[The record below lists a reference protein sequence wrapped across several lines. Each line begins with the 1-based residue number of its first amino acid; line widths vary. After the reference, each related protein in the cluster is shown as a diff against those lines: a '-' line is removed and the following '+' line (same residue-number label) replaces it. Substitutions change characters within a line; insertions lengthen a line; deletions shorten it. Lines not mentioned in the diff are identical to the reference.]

1 MSEFKEIQWSS
12 AADKIAIH
20 HNYDH
25 QPVISWHDSAMH
37 VVDDFTKVSPLEIT
51 ENTLVSDAE
60 QKLRNA
66 NRRYACIKN
75 QNGEMTGLLALREL
89 HGRKATQ
96 LSTVNQTGWRELA
109 VKELMLPLLALPQV
123 KLESLTK
130 AKVGDAAATLK
141 ASGRDF
147 LLVIN
152 NGEVCGVVSSLR
164 IAELTGE
171 SVNVYHLPSTFA
183 EIISAINHHQVID

>member
-20 HNYDH
+20 HNYEH
-25 QPVISWHDSAMH
+25 QPLISWHDSATH
-37 VVDDFTKVSPLEIT
+37 VVDDFTKVSPLEIK
-51 ENTLVSDAE
+51 ESTLVSDAE

-66 NRRYACIKN
+66 NLRYACIKN
-75 QNGEMTGLLALREL
+75 QSDEMTGLLALREL

-96 LSTVNQTGWRELA
+96 LSTVKQIGWRELA
-109 VKELMLPLLALPQV
+109 VKELMLPLVALPQV
-123 KLESLTK
+123 RLEDLKK
-130 AKVGDAAATLK
+130 AKIGDAAATLK

-152 NGEVCGVVSSLR
+152 DGEVCGVVASLR
-164 IAELTGE
+164 IAE
-171 SVNVYHLPSTFA
+171 
-183 EIISAINHHQVID
+183 

>member
-12 AADKIAIH
+12 AANTIAIH

-25 QPVISWHDSAMH
+25 QPLVSWHDSAKQ
-37 VVDDFTKVSPLEIT
+37 VVDDFTKMSPLELR
-51 ENTLVSDAE
+51 ESTLVDDAE
-60 QKLRNA
+60 QKLRGA
-66 NRRYACIKN
+66 SRRYACIKN
-75 QNGEMTGLLALREL
+75 PNGEMTGLLALREL

-96 LSTVNQTGWRELA
+96 LSAVKRVRWHELA
-109 VKELMLPLLALPQV
+109 VKELMLPLAALPQV
-123 KLESLTK
+123 KLEDLEK

-152 NGEVCGVVSSLR
+152 KGEISGVISSLK

-183 EIISAINHHQVID
+183 EIISAINHHEIID

>member
-20 HNYDH
+20 HNYER
-25 QPVISWHDSAMH
+25 QPLISWHDSAMH
-37 VVDDFTKVSPLEIT
+37 VVDDFTKVSPLEIK
-51 ENTLVSDAE
+51 ESTLVSDAE
-60 QKLRNA
+60 QKLRGA

-75 QNGEMTGLLALREL
+75 QSDEMTGLLALREL

-96 LSTVNQTGWRELA
+96 LSTVKQIGWRELA
-109 VKELMLPLLALPQV
+109 VKELMLPLIALPQV
-123 KLESLTK
+123 KLEDLKK
-130 AKVGDAAATLK
+130 AKIGDAAATLK

-152 NGEVCGVVSSLR
+152 DGEVCGVVSSLR

-183 EIISAINHHQVID
+183 EIISAINHHEVID

>member
-20 HNYDH
+20 HNDEH
-25 QPVISWHDSAMH
+25 QPLISWHDSAMH
-37 VVDDFTKVSPLEIT
+37 VVDDFTKVSPLEIK
-51 ENTLVSDAE
+51 ESTLVSDAE
-60 QKLRNA
+60 QKLRGA
-66 NRRYACIKN
+66 NHRYACIKN
-75 QNGEMTGLLALREL
+75 QSDEMTGLLALREL

-96 LSTVNQTGWRELA
+96 LSTVKQIGWRELA
-109 VKELMLPLLALPQV
+109 VKELMLPLAALPQV
-123 KLESLTK
+123 KLEDLEK

-152 NGEVCGVVSSLR
+152 DGEVCGVVSSLR

-183 EIISAINHHQVID
+183 EIISAINHHEVID

>member
-25 QPVISWHDSAMH
+25 QPVISWHDSAMN
-37 VVDDFTKVSPLEIT
+37 VVDDFTIVSPLEIT
-51 ENTLVSDAE
+51 ENTL
-60 QKLRNA
+60 
-66 NRRYACIKN
+66 
-75 QNGEMTGLLALREL
+75 
-89 HGRKATQ
+89 
-96 LSTVNQTGWRELA
+96 

-183 EIISAINHHQVID
+183 EIISAINHHEVID